1 MNGYFCAATG
11 ERVRVLQGV
20 CRVRFNLN
28 RTLNLIIYC
37 TWYLE

>member
-1 MNGYFCAATG
+1 MNGSFCAAAE

-20 CRVRFNLN
+20 CRVQGDRFNLN

-37 TWYLE
+37 T